1 MPIAPSRSEP
11 DVSAPWLLILRSSP
25 YAGPRFGEA
34 IDLALVA
41 GVFERSLTVLL
52 IDDAVQALRQSQH
65 GEQAGL
71 RTASKLLTAL
81 PEYDIDQVLACEDSL
96 AQAGLADIPQF
107 VQRVSVDDQ
116 RELIRKAHLVLN
128 D

>member
-65 GEQAGL
+65 GERAGQHSAL
-71 RTASKLLTAL
+71 VPRPIRVEQGEAPPAAPSSVTPTGQRT
-81 PEYDIDQVLACEDSL
+81 P
-96 AQAGLADIPQF
+96 
-107 VQRVSVDDQ
+107 
-116 RELIRKAHLVLN
+116 LV
-128 D
+128 